1 MIPSVHLPDGAAVPA
16 LGQGTWHMG
25 ESASTAAAEIRAL
38 RAGIDHGLTLIDTA
52 EMYASGGAEKIVAQ
66 AIAGQREKIFIV
78 SKVSPQNASAAG
90 VEKSCT
96 ASLRRLG
103 TDVIDLYLLHWPG
116 RHPIAET
123 VEAFERLRQSGKIR
137 HWGVSNF
144 DLDEMEDVAALPT
157 GAHCATNQ
165 VLYHPAARG
174 IEFSLLPWCRAR
186 HMPIM
191 AYSPLGQAGSLL
203 RSPALAAVARRHN
216 ATPAQIALAWSLRD
230 GNTISIPK
238 ASSEA
243 HLAENV
249 AAASIKLTSE
259 DLSEI
264 DAIHK
269 PPKSK
274 QALGML

>member
-1 MIPSVHLPDGAAVPA
+1 MIPTVKLPDGTAVAA

-25 ESASTAAAEIRAL
+25 ESAAAAQAEIRAL
-38 RAGIDHGLTLIDTA
+38 RAGIDHGLTVIDTA
-52 EMYASGGAEKIVAQ
+52 EMYAAGGAEKIVAQ
-66 AIAGQREKIFIV
+66 AVAGQRDKIFIV

-90 VEKSCT
+90 VEKSCA

-123 VEAFERLRQSGKIR
+123 VAAFERLRESGKIR

-144 DLDEMEDVAALPT
+144 DLEEMAKVAALPS
-157 GAHCATNQ
+157 GANCATNQ

-174 IEFSLLPWCRAR
+174 IEFALLPWCRAR

-191 AYSPLGQAGSLL
+191 AYSPLGQAGALL
-203 RSPALAAVARRHN
+203 RSPALAAVARRHG

-238 ASSEA
+238 TSSTA
-243 HLAENV
+243 HLDENV
-249 AAASIKLTSE
+249 AAAAIKLTAE
-259 DLSEI
+259 DLGEI
-264 DAIHK
+264 DATHK
-269 PPKSK
+269 PPTRK
-274 QALGML
+274 QPLGML

>member
-25 ESASTAAAEIRAL
+25 ESASAAAAEIRAL
-38 RAGIDHGLTLIDTA
+38 RAGIDYGLTLIDTA

-144 DLDEMEDVAALPT
+144 DLAEMEDVAALPT

-203 RSPALAAVARRHN
+203 RSPALAAIARRRD
-216 ATPAQIALAWSLRD
+216 ATPAQVALAWSLRD

-249 AAASIKLTSE
+249 AAATLKLTPE
-259 DLSEI
+259 DLAEI
-264 DAIHK
+264 DATHK
-269 PPKSK
+269 PPARK
-274 QALGML
+274 QKLGML